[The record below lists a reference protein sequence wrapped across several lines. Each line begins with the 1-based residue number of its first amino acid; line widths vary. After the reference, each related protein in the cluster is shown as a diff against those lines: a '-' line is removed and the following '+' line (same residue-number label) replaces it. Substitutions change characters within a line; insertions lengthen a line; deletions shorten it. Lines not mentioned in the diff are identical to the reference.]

1 MYTRQAQIRQLSA
14 FFPPGGTSAEFWFR
28 PLDRRSAIV
37 PPGGTLAETQRPE
50 TISAL
55 SPDSIYMYMYM
66 LYMYGVWIPTPT
78 SHKHIFV
85 TATATR

>member
-1 MYTRQAQIRQLSA
+1 MYTRQTQIRQLSA

-55 SPDSIYMYMYM
+55 SPDSIYMYM